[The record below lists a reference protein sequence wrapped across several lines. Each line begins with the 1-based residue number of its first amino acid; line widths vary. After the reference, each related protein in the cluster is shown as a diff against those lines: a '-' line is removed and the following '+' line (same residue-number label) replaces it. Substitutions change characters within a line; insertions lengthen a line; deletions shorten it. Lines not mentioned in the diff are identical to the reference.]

1 MTAVNLPHA
10 LDRLQVP
17 TNPWDWRGRTHA
29 IDSTVHRGTFVSQFH
44 DPTRPNAFTPRPMP
58 APKPLPANPRRVRG
72 GVKLSQSEGVG
83 DPAAGWASQRWSRLI
98 EDAAEGAALR
108 EGLEYAKLGQTKRL
122 TIEPGRLDAVVQ
134 GRAPRAYVT
143 RITIPTLDAE
153 QWTKA
158 IGALADSAMY
168 AAKILSGEVP
178 PSIEDLFIPL
188 GFRLLPASAADLGV
202 TCTCTIAGPPGG
214 PPPPLPGGLWCKHA
228 CCVAHLFAARLSTD
242 PFLAFLLRG
251 LEREDLT
258 DRLLHRRAAS
268 QAGHGTVPVYVQR
281 VTGASEMPPP
291 AFDQNLDHFWEMPQ
305 PLDAIEIPIEP
316 PPVSHPLLRRLGP
329 SPFLNAAF
337 PLVGLLASCYER
349 ISEDAL
355 SEPSPET
362 PAESPDSDPDIDDES
377 PQTPTD

>member
-1 MTAVNLPHA
+1 M
-10 LDRLQVP
+10 
-17 TNPWDWRGRTHA
+17 
-29 IDSTVHRGTFVSQFH
+29 SQFH
-44 DPTRPNAFTPRPMP
+44 DPNRPHTFTPRPMP

-98 EDAAEGAALR
+98 EDAANGGALR

-122 TIEPGRLDAVVQ
+122 TIEPGRLDAAVQ
-134 GRAPRAYVT
+134 GRAARAYVT

-158 IGALADSAMY
+158 IGALADSAMF
-168 AAKILSGEVP
+168 AAKILAGEVP

-214 PPPPLPGGLWCKHA
+214 PPPPPPGGLWCKHA

-281 VTGASEMPPP
+281 VAGASEMPPP
-291 AFDQNLDHFWEMPQ
+291 AFDQNLDHFWETPQ

-329 SPFLNAAF
+329 SPFQNAAF

-355 SEPSPET
+355 SVPSPQE
-362 PAESPDSDPDIDDES
+362 PMDPDPDSKSDEERGQTADDS